1 MFLIVMNLIGVILLI
16 SIFVLLF
23 RLMRDRRFEQV
34 IDRNESTKEERR

>member
-34 IDRNESTKEERR
+34 IDRSESTKEERR